1 MKISFLGAS
10 RTVTGSCYL
19 LEHEGKKFLVDCGLF
34 QGSKELKER
43 NYGEFAF
50 NPGEIDFMV
59 LTHAHIDHAGLIPK
73 LYTHGFKGPVYTT
86 KGTVELSTVLLPD
99 CGYIQEMEVERKNRK
114 NARSG
119 GPILTP
125 IYTPEDAQACME
137 LFKGYEYDEVI
148 EPFKGVKMILK
159 EAGHIL
165 GSAMLEIYYDD
176 EEGKQRH
183 LVFSGDMGRPQDFIV
198 NEPTAFELAD
208 FIVMES
214 TYGNRF
220 HEEID
225 DSAEK
230 MAEVIKRTL
239 RRGGNV
245 VIPAFAIDRTQDLLI
260 LLNGMMEDG
269 TIPKTNIFLDSP
281 LAIAATEI
289 FASNPQYFNE
299 ELLSKYVAQGGS
311 PFKFP
316 HLIVS
321 RTVADSVAINQ
332 IKGGAIIISASGMA
346 DAGRIR
352 HHLKHNLWRLES
364 TVIFIGYQAEGTLG
378 RRLLEGEKVVRIHG
392 EDIQVRAEIVRFD
405 GFSAHADQDEL
416 INWLAN
422 FKIAPTN
429 IFLTHGEEEGMGVLA
444 GVIKE
449 KLGFDTIMPL
459 IGDVFELHT
468 TEATAE
474 TPAAKPKLVVE
485 GSKLVNTI
493 NESVIPEIY
502 YALRIMTEKGQ
513 YDKLKQLQEY
523 LKQLNAK

>member
-1 MKISFLGAS
+1 MKISFLGAA

-19 LEHEGKKFLVDCGLF
+19 LEYKDKRFLVDCGLF

-43 NYGEFAF
+43 NYGDFKF
-50 NPGEIDFMV
+50 NPADIDFMV

-86 KGTVELSTVLLPD
+86 KGTVELSSVLLPD

-114 NARSG
+114 NERAG
-119 GPILTP
+119 GQLLKP
-125 IYTPEDAQACME
+125 IYTPEDAQACMK
-137 LFKGYEYDEVI
+137 LFKGYDYDEVFEPI
-148 EPFKGVKMILK
+148 ENVKMILK

-165 GSAMLEIYYDD
+165 GSAMLEIFYDD

-183 LVFSGDMGRPQDFIV
+183 LIFTGDMGRPQDFIV
-198 NEPTAFELAD
+198 NEPTVFEQAD

-214 TYGNRF
+214 TYGNRH

-239 RRGGNV
+239 KRGGNV

-269 TIPKTNIFLDSP
+269 TIPNTNIFLDSP
-281 LAIAATEI
+281 LAVAATEI
-289 FASNPQYFNE
+289 FARNPQYFNE

-316 HLIVS
+316 HLIIS

-352 HHLKHNLWRLES
+352 HHLKHNLWRQES

-392 EDIQVRAEIVRFD
+392 EEIQVRAEIVRFD

-416 INWLAN
+416 LAWLAN
-422 FKIAPTN
+422 FKKAPAN
-429 IFLTHGEEEGMGVLA
+429 IFLTHGEEEGMSVLA
-444 GVIKE
+444 AEIK
-449 KLGFDTIMPL
+449 KQLGFEAVMPL
-459 IGDVFELHT
+459 IGDVFELHA

-474 TPAAKPKLVVE
+474 TPAVKPKLVVE
-485 GSKLVNTI
+485 GSKLAKTI
-493 NESVIPEIY
+493 DESVIPEIY
-502 YALRIMTEKGQ
+502 YALRIMTEKGE
-513 YDKLKQLQEY
+513 YAKIKQLQEY
-523 LKQLNAK
+523 IKQLNAQ